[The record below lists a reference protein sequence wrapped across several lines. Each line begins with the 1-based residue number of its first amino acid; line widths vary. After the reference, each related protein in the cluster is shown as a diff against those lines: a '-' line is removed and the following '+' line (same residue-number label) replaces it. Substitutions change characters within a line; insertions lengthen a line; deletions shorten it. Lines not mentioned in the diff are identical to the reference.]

1 MISLNDQ
8 VGPLIPAMRR
18 YARALL
24 HDVTAADDLVQDALE
39 KAVSRWHQRRD
50 DSGTRAWLFAIVHN
64 LAVNR
69 MRQAKRRGPHLEMD
83 DAPTASLGHPAEQ
96 EDNLRH
102 TDLMRC
108 VDALAEDQRAVLLLI
123 AVEGLSYAEAAKVLD
138 IPAGTVMS
146 RLSRAREKLMS
157 IMDKPVIAPYLR
169 RVK

>member
-1 MISLNDQ
+1 MTSLNDQ

-39 KAVSRWHQRRD
+39 KAISRWHQRRD

-69 MRQAKRRGPHLEMD
+69 MRQARRRGPHLEMD
-83 DAPTASLGHPAEQ
+83 DAPPASLGQPAEQ
-96 EDNLRH
+96 EDGLRH
-102 TDLMRC
+102 TDVMRC
-108 VDALAEDQRAVLLLI
+108 VDALPEDQRAVLLLV
-123 AVEGLSYAEAAKVLD
+123 AVEGLSYAEAAKVLA
-138 IPAGTVMS
+138 IPSGTVMS

-157 IMDKPVIAPYLR
+157 IMDKPVTASYLR

>member
-1 MISLNDQ
+1 MTSLNDQ

-39 KAVSRWHQRRD
+39 KAISRWHQRRD
-50 DSGTRAWLFAIVHN
+50 DAGTRAWLFAIVHN
-64 LAVNR
+64 LAINR
-69 MRQAKRRGPHLEMD
+69 MRQAKRRGPHVEMD
-83 DAPTASLGHPAEQ
+83 DAPPASLSHPAHQ
-96 EDNLRH
+96 EDGLRH
-102 TDLMRC
+102 ADLVRC
-108 VDALAEDQRAVLLLI
+108 VDALAEDQRTVLLLI
-123 AVEGLSYAEAAKVLD
+123 AVEGLSYAEAAKVLV

-157 IMDKPVIAPYLR
+157 IMDKPVTAPYLR

>member
-1 MISLNDQ
+1 
-8 VGPLIPAMRR
+8 MRR

-39 KAVSRWHQRRD
+39 KAISRWHQRRD
-50 DSGTRAWLFAIVHN
+50 DAGTRAWLFAIVHN

-83 DAPTASLGHPAEQ
+83 DAPQASLGHPAEQ
-96 EDNLRH
+96 EEGLRH
-102 TDLMRC
+102 NDLMRS
-108 VDALAEDQRAVLLLI
+108 VDALPEDQRAVLLLI
-123 AVEGLSYAEAAKVLD
+123 AVEGLSYAEAAKVLAV
-138 IPAGTVMS
+138 PSGTVMS

-157 IMDKPVIAPYLR
+157 IMDTPVTASYLR